1 MYQGGIFLRGKCSK
15 IYSNNSTGNWTWDV
29 RVHYVVKTRSTLDSI
44 FAIIEI
50 KTRKINF
57 ISKIYSWSLTY
68 PRNFSVKRRSEPFQS
83 PWWTLTPNLL
93 GTWTF
98 LSCTNIFVESSVYQ
112 YTRCRL
118 GIQFYVLVP
127 YFCRY
132 VVRFLN
138 SKNNKRISSYS
149 LDGLEVLHILNYF

>member
-15 IYSNNSTGNWTWDV
+15 IYINNSTGNYTWDV
-29 RVHYVVKTRSTLDSI
+29 RVHYIVKTRSTLDSI

-83 PWWTLTPNLL
+83 PWWTQPPNLL

-98 LSCTNIFVESSVYQ
+98 LSCSKHKYGYSSCTRVSQGIRLPVGEFMLLSRTLESVLSSTQ
-112 YTRCRL
+112 YDC
-118 GIQFYVLVP
+118 
-127 YFCRY
+127 
-132 VVRFLN
+132 
-138 SKNNKRISSYS
+138 SYS
-149 LDGLEVLHILNYF
+149 IFMKSFHV